1 MEQIRASRYGL
12 QVGTLPPGPRD
23 KITDVPGVTVGH
35 CTIDTDTHKTG
46 VTVLFPCGENPFVHK
61 LPAAAFVLNGYGK
74 SAGLVQIQEL
84 GTLESPIALTNTL
97 NVGKVHDALVGYLAE
112 RCEEEGIELRSVNPV
127 VCECNDATLNDI
139 CRRAVEERHVRAAME
154 AAGTDFDEGDVGA
167 GKGMVCHDL
176 KGGIGS
182 ASRLMEVDG
191 QTYTLGVLV
200 LANHGNLRDL
210 TIGGRHIGPTLAQ
223 MLEVGQTEDQGSC
236 IAIVATDLPLD
247 ARQLERVA
255 KRVSVGLARLGSYI
269 GHGSGEVFLAF
280 STANPYDHRVQEKLR
295 TVTAFREDAMDL
307 PFQAAAECAEEA
319 VLNCLFTARTVTGWT
334 GKTVRA
340 LTDLLSLERESRQR
354 ELSSLERESGQRE
367 LSSLEREFP

>member
-1 MEQIRASRYGL
+1 MQQTRASQHGL
-12 QVGTLPPGPRD
+12 KVGYLPTGPRN

-35 CTIDTDTHKTG
+35 CTIDTDAHKTG
-46 VTVLFPCGENPFVHK
+46 VTVLFPCTENPFVHK

-97 NVGKVHDALVGYLAE
+97 NVGKVHDALVGYLVECCEAE
-112 RCEEEGIELRSVNPV
+112 GVELRSVNPV
-127 VCECNDATLNDI
+127 VCECNDSTLNDI
-139 CRRAVEERHVRAAME
+139 CHRAVEESHVRAAME
-154 AAGTDFDEGDVGA
+154 QAGADFDEGDVGA

-182 ASRLMEVDG
+182 ASRLMEVEG
-191 QTYTLGVLV
+191 RTYTLGVLV

-210 TIGGRHIGPTLAQ
+210 TIGGQPIGPTLSE
-223 MLEVGQTEDQGSC
+223 MLKVGQTEDQGSC

-247 ARQLERVA
+247 ARQLGRVA

-269 GHGSGEVFLAF
+269 GHGSGEVFVAF
-280 STANPYDHRVQEKLR
+280 STANPYDHREKAQLR
-295 TVTAFREDAMDL
+295 TVSAFREDSMDL

-319 VLNCLFTARTVTGWT
+319 VLNCLFTAHTVTGWK

-340 LTDLLSLERESRQR
+340 LTDLWAPEAGFRKGE
-354 ELSSLERESGQRE
+354 
-367 LSSLEREFP
+367 